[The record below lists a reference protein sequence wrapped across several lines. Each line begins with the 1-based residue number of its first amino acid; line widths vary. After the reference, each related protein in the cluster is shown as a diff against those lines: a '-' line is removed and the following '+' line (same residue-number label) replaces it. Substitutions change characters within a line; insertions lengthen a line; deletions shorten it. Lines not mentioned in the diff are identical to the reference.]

1 MDVPI
6 SYTDAGWA
14 RYLSMRFRSRHA
26 VDAPDRLRRLVGG
39 SSSAERVFLLNSGRS
54 ALTMALGAMVASG
67 DARRVVV
74 VPAYVCPS
82 VVSAVQRLGLVPR
95 FAPVDGDLNMVP
107 DELKRR
113 LDREVLAVVAVH
125 TYGFP
130 ADVGE
135 IERIV
140 HGRNVL
146 VVDDAAHCMP
156 GDPTPG
162 APGTRGGA
170 GVFSFAMSKAVSNG
184 YSGRGGILLVNDASL
199 SGRVADLYHGL
210 DACATSAWDDIYF
223 VATCLWEPVFARLPW
238 NMQSLIQRALARR
251 SVDPWAPARM
261 SNADAAL
268 ALEQIRTRTAA
279 REARAARIRT
289 VLAAVPDGPA
299 FWFPHRSRPDRLT
312 RLAVCLRPRLSAEEI
327 RRLGADAGMTV
338 RIGYDMRHGE
348 PLPFGTL
355 VEIPLGAAWSAVR
368 LQNLASALGSI
379 RLE

>member
-6 SYTDAGWA
+6 SHADAGWA

-26 VDAPDRLRRLVGG
+26 VDAPDRLRRLVAR
-39 SSSAERVFLLNSGRS
+39 SSSVERVFLLNSGRS
-54 ALTMALGAMVASG
+54 ALTMALGAVLASG

-95 FAPVDGDLNMVP
+95 FAPVDSDLNMIP

-113 LDREVLAVVAVH
+113 LDPDVLAVVAVH

-199 SGRVADLYHGL
+199 SEGVANPYHRLGV
-210 DACATSAWDDIYF
+210 CTTSAWDDLYF
-223 VATCLWEPVFARLPW
+223 VATCLWEPAFARLPW
-238 NMQSLIQRALARR
+238 SMQSRIQRALARR
-251 SVDPWAPARM
+251 SVDPWALARM
-261 SNADAAL
+261 SSADAAL
-268 ALEQIRTRTAA
+268 ALEQIQTRSAA
-279 REARAARIRT
+279 REARAARIRV
-289 VLAAVPDGPA
+289 VLEAVPDGPS
-299 FWFPHRSRPDRLT
+299 FWFPHRACPDRLT
-312 RLAVCLRPRLSAEEI
+312 RLAVCLRRRLSAERV
-327 RRLGADAGMTV
+327 RRLSADVGMAV
-338 RIGYDMRHGE
+338 RAGYDMRHGE

-355 VEIPLGAAWSAVR
+355 IEIPLGAAWSAAR

-379 RLE
+379 RME